1 MRFAIAIAA
10 CALAAAS
17 TAQGETWRVSSAND
31 GARGYIDTDSIVRE
45 GGRVR
50 FWREVRWPKPRTL
63 DDGVVFDRLA
73 ALYEA
78 DCAGNTLRTLRIRAG
93 LGERTLSEGQADGT
107 TETVRPG
114 STGYIDLRSACF
126 DEWPAE

>member
-1 MRFAIAIAA
+1 VRFGIAIAA
-10 CALAAAS
+10 CALVAAS
-17 TAQGETWRVSSAND
+17 SVQAETWRASSAND

-45 GGRVR
+45 GERVR

-63 DDGVVFDRLA
+63 DDGIVFDRLA

-78 DCAGNTLRTLRIRAG
+78 DCGGNTLRTLRIRAG
-93 LGERTLSEGQADGT
+93 LGERTWSEGQADGT
-107 TETVRPG
+107 TETVQPG

-126 DEWPAE
+126 GEWPGE